1 MSGTAKRFAMFLSGL
16 AGVMAFNVIV
26 GVFGLI
32 PAGIGLLAQ
41 RDPTASAAL
50 LEALTP
56 FFETIGDLGRWS

>member
-1 MSGTAKRFAMFLSGL
+1 MSETANRFAMFTSGL
-16 AGVMAFNVIV
+16 AGVVAFNAIIS
-26 GVFGLI
+26 VFGLI

-41 RDPTASAAL
+41 RDATASTAL